1 MLTVEQ
7 IQHAIQ
13 SLPEEDYL
21 RFREWFAAWDH
32 DWDDWD
38 RQIAADSKA
47 GKARFPG
54 RAGEEGQ
61 TKGPTQGASWSRII
75 VSASHISQLLGRV

>member
-7 IQHAIQ
+7 IQHAIR

-21 RFREWFAAWDH
+21 RFREWFSAWDH

-47 GKARFPG
+47 GKLDFLVAQAKKDRRVGRLKGLPG
-54 RAGEEGQ
+54 VE
-61 TKGPTQGASWSRII
+61 
-75 VSASHISQLLGRV
+75 

>member
-47 GKARFPG
+47 GKLDFLVAQARKDRRKGRLKGLPG
-54 RAGEEGQ
+54 VE
-61 TKGPTQGASWSRII
+61 
-75 VSASHISQLLGRV
+75 

>member
-13 SLPEEDYL
+13 SLSEEDYL
-21 RFREWFAAWDH
+21 RFREWFSAWDH

-47 GKARFPG
+47 GKLDFLVAQAKKDRQMGRLRGIPG
-54 RAGEEGQ
+54 VE
-61 TKGPTQGASWSRII
+61 
-75 VSASHISQLLGRV
+75 

>member
-21 RFREWFAAWDH
+21 RFREWFSAWDWDH

-47 GKARFPG
+47 GKLDFLVKQAKEDARLGQLRGLPG
-54 RAGEEGQ
+54 VEQ
-61 TKGPTQGASWSRII
+61 S
-75 VSASHISQLLGRV
+75 